1 MNIFE
6 GMNQFTYN
14 ESINHH
20 TFIMS
25 VMKDKRLHPCSEI
38 LDIDIEE
45 CMKHPVLTQYCKIIS
60 TAPTE
65 SPAIDVPVY
74 YINTEDSKD
83 RRKHMED
90 QFFQSGIPNH
100 RIHRIRAEIF
110 PEGVDKHTRVTILKN
125 NHVRAWKQAL
135 SDKSS
140 DLESP
145 GVVIMEDD
153 VCLLSGWRVILKTLV
168 FGDQQ
173 IATRSTEAD
182 HTAAKIIRFDV
193 LPQYESNRSDVPR
206 NGFVFAFPCVSKYCN
221 GAYFMTWSALKLVL
235 KEQLNDHNNNEDIVH
250 AVGLSLTGH
259 NYVQCIP
266 PLAIQT
272 WFIHRDKEEDGLISD
287 TSSKQH
293 KCASKIQSLR
303 HMRRLRTCL
312 CESLLP
318 ENGHKYIISETLR
331 KSLKEV
337 NQLFYRPRSEVTY
350 PVHLYTVTPN
360 FIIGKFVCKNETHVH
375 DDRPLYKRISRDQR
389 NSVRAS
395 TLPRSSITYVH
406 L

>member
-1 MNIFE
+1 MNIFK
-6 GMNQFTYN
+6 GMHQFTYN
-14 ESINHH
+14 KSINHH
-20 TFIMS
+20 TFVMS
-25 VMKDKRLHPCSEI
+25 VMNDKRLHPCCEI

-45 CMKHPVLTQYCKIIS
+45 CMKHPVLSQYCKRIS
-60 TAPTE
+60 TAPTK

-74 YINTEDSKD
+74 YINTDDSKD
-83 RRKHMED
+83 RKKHMED
-90 QFFQSGIPNH
+90 QFFQSGIPHH

-135 SDKSS
+135 ADKSS

-173 IATRSTEAD
+173 VATRSTEVD

-221 GAYFMTWSALKLVL
+221 GAYFMTWSALKMVL
-235 KEQLNDHNNNEDIVH
+235 KEQFNDHNNNEDIVH
-250 AVGLSLTGH
+250 TVGLSLTGH

-272 WFIHRDKEEDGLISD
+272 WFVHRDKEEDDLISH
-287 TSSKQH
+287 TSPKQH
-293 KCASKIQSLR
+293 KSASNIQTLQ
-303 HMRRLRTCL
+303 HMRRLRTSL
-312 CESLLP
+312 SESLIP
-318 ENGHKYIISETLR
+318 EHGHKYIMGHTLR
-331 KSLKEV
+331 KEMKDV
-337 NQLFYRPRSEVTY
+337 HQLFYSPRSEVTY
-350 PVHLYTVTPN
+350 PVHLYAVTPN
-360 FIIGKFVCKNETHVH
+360 FIMDRFVHEKETHVH
-375 DDRPLYKRISRDQR
+375 DDRPKYKKISRDRR
-389 NSVRAS
+389 NSIRAS